1 MALKL
6 RQFDSPGP
14 FADAV
19 MLYLLAHEAEHCLM
33 IGVLAQVLED
43 ATHWNQPI
51 TFVAVERDGVPVV
64 VSMRTPPFNPIVS
77 RAAETEAIPLLVDVY
92 MSQSDI
98 GGLLAP
104 VEVGQLFSH
113 DWSQKSGCKTEI
125 AMPERI
131 YQILEVNPVSGVAGY
146 LRRATVDDRELL
158 IEWNVAFVDES
169 FKGRAVP
176 GQAVRTV
183 DSRLTGLQSGFAIW
197 EDNGPRCVVGWSGPT
212 PNGIRIGPVYTPPEH
227 RRHGYASAATAA
239 VSQFLLDEGR
249 RFCLLFTDLDNPTSN
264 RIYQQI
270 GYKPVADIT
279 EYRFMR

>member
-1 MALKL
+1 MTLTL
-6 RQFDSPGP
+6 HQFDAPGP

-51 TFVAVERDGVPVV
+51 TFVMVERDGVPVV

-77 RAAETEAIPLLVDVY
+77 RAADLEAIPLLVDFY
-92 MSQSDI
+92 LTQPDI
-98 GGLLAP
+98 SGLLAP
-104 VEVGQLFSH
+104 VEVGQLFCH
-113 DWSQKSGCKTEI
+113 DLTQKSGRKTEI

-131 YQILEVNPVSGVAGY
+131 YQLDEVVPVDGVAGY
-146 LRRATVDDRELL
+146 LRRATVKDRELL
-158 IEWNVAFVDES
+158 IAWNTAFVEES
-169 FKGRAVP
+169 FRERAVP
-176 GQAVRTV
+176 GQAARTV

-197 EDNGPRCVVGWSGPT
+197 EDDGPRCVVGWSGPT

-249 RFCLLFTDLDNPTSN
+249 QFCLLFTDLDNPTSN